1 MDVLGISGFYA
12 SFADY
17 ATKAETAFDAQ
28 LAKLELIYERLEHLK
43 VDSYVDVRIMDELGL
58 GPLPATELSGLTVT
72 PIPVLT
78 PVSVV
83 NTVTVTGD
91 VQITS
96 ITPIPIEG
104 HVIIDNTAVPVRLDQ
119 DVFVR
124 NSPALPLN
132 VIIPDLP
139 LSIEGHVIVDTLP
152 SVVVQTLPPV
162 MVSNNPLNVN
172 MVNSP
177 TVTITGP
184 IDTHMQMKDALTE
197 NWLDVLAFG
206 IAPDPVSGTFWWK
219 TAGGSRFVSRTG
231 CIPIALGSG
240 LASSQGF
247 PTVVIENA
255 SITEAIYGHPVKTV
269 SGVVTQSGPL
279 EDPYVNDL
287 VD

>member
-1 MDVLGISGFYA
+1 
-12 SFADY
+12 
-17 ATKAETAFDAQ
+17 

-43 VDSYVDVRIMDELGL
+43 VDSFVDVRIMDELGL

-83 NTVTVTGD
+83 NTVTVKGD

-124 NSPALPLN
+124 NSTALPLN
-132 VIIPDLP
+132 VVIPNLP
-139 LSIEGHVIVDTLP
+139 LRIEGHVIVDTLP
-152 SVVVQTLPPV
+152 SVVVQTIPPV
-162 MVSNNPLNVN
+162 TVGNTVMVNVTNTPTVAASILNNPLNVN

-177 TVTITGP
+177 KVTIIGP
-184 IDTHMQMKDALTE
+184 IDAHMQMKDALTE
-197 NWLDVLAFG
+197 NWLDVLGFG

-219 TAGGSRFVSRTG
+219 TAGGHRFVSRTG
-231 CIPIALGSG
+231 CVPIALGSG

-255 SITEAIYGHPVKTV
+255 STTEAVYGHPVKTV
-269 SGVVTQSGPL
+269 SGVVSQSGPL
-279 EDPYVNDL
+279 EDPYVSGL